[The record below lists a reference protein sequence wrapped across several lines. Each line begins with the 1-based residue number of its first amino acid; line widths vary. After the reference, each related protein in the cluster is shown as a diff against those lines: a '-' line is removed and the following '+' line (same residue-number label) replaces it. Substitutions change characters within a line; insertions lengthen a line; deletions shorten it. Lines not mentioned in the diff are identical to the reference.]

1 MESFMPKTLKVSEAA
16 RLLGISRATAY
27 NLARS
32 GQLPGARRLGGRI
45 VVLREILEKFL
56 AGDVQAK

>member
-1 MESFMPKTLKVSEAA
+1 MEKELRKTLKVPEAA

-56 AGDVQAK
+56 AGDVEVK